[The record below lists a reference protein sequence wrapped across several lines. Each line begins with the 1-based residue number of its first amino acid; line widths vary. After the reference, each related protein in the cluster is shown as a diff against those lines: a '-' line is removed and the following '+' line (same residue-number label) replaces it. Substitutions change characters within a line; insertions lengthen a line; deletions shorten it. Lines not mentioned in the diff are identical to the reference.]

1 MGILAGSI
9 LTLVLFAWIFW
20 PEKNPFYQ
28 RTKTRVDYLRERK
41 EAIYENLRDLN
52 FEYLAGKYPEADY
65 NEQRRALEDEAAQTI
80 AEMEALTARGMK
92 STRARI

>member
-28 RTKTRVDYLRERK
+28 RVKTRVDYLRERK

-52 FEYLAGKYPEADY
+52 FEYKSGKYPDEDY
-65 NEQRRALEDEAAQTI
+65 AAQRVALENEAAGVM
-80 AEMEALTARGMK
+80 AEIDTLEKAAT
-92 STRARI
+92 TR